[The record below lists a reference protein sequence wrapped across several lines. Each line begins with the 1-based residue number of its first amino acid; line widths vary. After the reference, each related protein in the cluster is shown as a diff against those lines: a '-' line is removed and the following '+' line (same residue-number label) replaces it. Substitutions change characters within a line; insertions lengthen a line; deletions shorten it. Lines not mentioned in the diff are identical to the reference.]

1 MQPGAHMLE
10 SGAVNPSSIPAAWWA
25 LLAGTAVIALV
36 HAAAGPDHY
45 LPFIAIG
52 RARGWSLTRAF
63 FITLVAG
70 IAHVL
75 SSVAIGFIGI
85 AAGITLE
92 RLEFLEGTRGTVAGW
107 LLVLGG
113 VFYLLWSLR
122 QHSHRHASI
131 DADDPRMRNRS
142 VLFWTLVAI
151 VVLGPCEPLIP
162 LMFVAVQISWA
173 AVIISSLL
181 FLVLT
186 LVVMETF
193 VLAAL
198 AGLKVLPLQ
207 LTHRLSNVLAALV
220 IIGLGIALMLM
231 P

>member
-1 MQPGAHMLE
+1 MEA
-10 SGAVNPSSIPAAWWA
+10 SNIPVAWWA

-63 FITLVAG
+63 IITLGAG

-75 SSVAIGFIGI
+75 SSVAIGLIGI

-92 RLEFLEGTRGTVAGW
+92 RLEFLEGTRGAVAGW
-107 LLVLGG
+107 LLILAGVL
-113 VFYLLWSLR
+113 YLVWSFR
-122 QHSHRHASI
+122 RHSHRHAVI
-131 DADDPRMRNRS
+131 DADDPRLRNRS
-142 VLFWTLVAI
+142 VLFWTLVALI
-151 VVLGPCEPLIP
+151 VLGPCEPLIP
-162 LMFVAVQISWA
+162 LMFVAVQISWP
-173 AVIISSLL
+173 AVIVSSLL

-186 LVVMETF
+186 LVVMEAF

-198 AGLKVLPLQ
+198 AGLQALPLR
-207 LTHRLSNVLAALV
+207 LTHRLSNIIAALV
-220 IIGLGIALMLM
+220 VIGLGVALMLL

>member
-1 MQPGAHMLE
+1 M
-10 SGAVNPSSIPAAWWA
+10 
-25 LLAGTAVIALV
+25 AGTATIALV

-52 RARGWSLTRAF
+52 RAREWSLARAF
-63 FITLVAG
+63 FITLAAG

-75 SSVAIGFIGI
+75 SSVVIGFIGI

-92 RLEFLEGTRGTVAGW
+92 SLKFLEGTRGTVAGW
-107 LLVLGG
+107 LLILAG

-122 QHSHRHASI
+122 QHSHRHATM
-131 DADDPRMRNRS
+131 DLDDPRMRNRS
-142 VLFWTLVAI
+142 VLFWTLVAV
-151 VVLGPCEPLIP
+151 VVLGPCEPLVP
-162 LMFVAVQISWA
+162 LMFVAVQISWT
-173 AVIISSLL
+173 AVIVSSLL

-186 LVVMETF
+186 LVVMEAF

-198 AGLKVLPLQ
+198 AGLRALPFQ
-207 LTHRLSNVLAALV
+207 LTHRLSNALAALV
-220 IIGLGIALMLM
+220 IIGLGVALMLM